1 MTTENE
7 NKISAC
13 LWFDDQ
19 AEEAANFYVS
29 IFENAEVLDFTPYL
43 VETPSDKPVG
53 STMTVDFELED
64 QRFIAL
70 NGGSH
75 FTPNP
80 SISFFV
86 NCDTEEEV
94 DRLWEKLS
102 NGGMSLMPL
111 DSYPFS
117 DKYGWVQDKYGV
129 SWQLILADGE
139 APQKIMSSLMFVGE
153 NAGRAEKAIKF
164 YTSIFDDAK
173 TKQIVRYGAGQ
184 EPDKEGTIMY
194 ADFELEGQLFAVM
207 DSAQDHDF
215 NFTEGVSLM
224 VNCDTQEEIDYFWE
238 KLSADPKAEQC
249 GWLKDKFG
257 VSWQVVPSELDELF
271 KSENTENS
279 KRAMEAMLQMKKLDI
294 ENLKKAYAQPERK

>member
-1 MTTENE
+1 MTTQNT
-7 NKISAC
+7 NNISTC
-13 LWFDDQ
+13 LWFNDQ

-29 IFENAEVLDFTPYL
+29 IFENANILDTTPYL
-43 VETPSDKPVG
+43 VETPSDKPTG
-53 STMTVDFELED
+53 SAMTVEFELED
-64 QRFIAL
+64 HRFTAL
-70 NGGSH
+70 NGGPH

-94 DRLWEKLS
+94 DRLWDQLS
-102 NGGMSLMPL
+102 DGGTPLMPL

-117 DKYGWVQDKYGV
+117 DKYGWIQDKYGV

-139 APQKIMSSLMFVGE
+139 APQKIMPSLMFVGD
-153 NAGRAEKAIKF
+153 NAGRAEKAIEF
-164 YTSIFDDAK
+164 YASVFKDTKI
-173 TKQIVRYGAGQ
+173 KQIARYGGGQ
-184 EPDKEGTIMY
+184 EPNEEGTVMY

-207 DSAQDHDF
+207 NSAQDHDF
-215 NFTEGVSLM
+215 NFNEGISLM

-257 VSWQVVPSELDELF
+257 VSWQIVPAEMNDMF
-271 KSENTENS
+271 RDGGTDNA

-294 ENLKKAYAQPERK
+294 KKLKQAYEQ